1 MTSLIL
7 SPVSRG
13 PWLCRSWQSGHF
25 QHQRRST
32 VQVPKL
38 AAKYF
43 EFFICELQFRK
54 DENKEKDAGIG
65 PLKES
70 LVQTV
75 PY

>member
-1 MTSLIL
+1 MTSQIL

-13 PWLCRSWQSGHF
+13 PWLCRRWQSGHF
-25 QHQRRST
+25 QRSM

-38 AAKYF
+38 AIKYF
-43 EFFICELQFRK
+43 KCLYLFRK

-65 PLKES
+65 PFKKS